1 MIFKKK
7 LILFSLIITFPF
19 LISAMVITTA
29 PNETEKIDV
38 TENIKL
44 YSNGKLIGEW
54 TGIGRGQAEGN
65 SYIFTTS
72 RGAFR
77 EDVRI
82 QGDFIV
88 ERSAN

>member
-7 LILFSLIITFPF
+7 LILLGLFIALPF
-19 LISAMVITTA
+19 MISAVVISNTSTTKEA
-29 PNETEKIDV
+29 DITET
-38 TENIKL
+38 IKL
-44 YSNGKLIGEW
+44 YSNGQQIGEW
-54 TGIGRGQAEGN
+54 TGIGRGKLEGN

-82 QGDFIV
+82 QGDFVV
-88 ERSAN
+88 ERSSN